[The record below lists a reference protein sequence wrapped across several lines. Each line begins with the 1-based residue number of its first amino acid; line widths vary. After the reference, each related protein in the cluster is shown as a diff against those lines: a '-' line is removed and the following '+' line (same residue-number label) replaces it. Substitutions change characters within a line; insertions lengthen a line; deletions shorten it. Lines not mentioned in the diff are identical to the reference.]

1 MCGNVNLNNLPVLD
15 KILKFINEKREKRKG
30 VKEILYKISPS
41 YSVKFYV
48 NSMEGEVSIRIIPSA
63 SKISKELNELSKK
76 SLPSKVREEVNRFKS
91 FLMASLEDM
100 KGKDALRFFF
110 RLSIP
115 LWEEKKII
123 NLDTFKKILNDK
135 KVLEIFDVLEKEN
148 FETTSGMVCARYE
161 FDWKKINLADV
172 FPLPIE
178 LPLPLEISSKLG
190 KSRING
196 LSIDFDDSP
205 LGVENIKI
213 ERIEINEKEKLVV
226 TIGVSYNFV
235 ISREVLN
242 KAFKNANKIINLI
255 VREVK

>member
-1 MCGNVNLNNLPVLD
+1 
-15 KILKFINEKREKRKG
+15 
-30 VKEILYKISPS
+30 
-41 YSVKFYV
+41 
-48 NSMEGEVSIRIIPSA
+48 
-63 SKISKELNELSKK
+63 
-76 SLPSKVREEVNRFKS
+76 
-91 FLMASLEDM
+91 
-100 KGKDALRFFF
+100 
-110 RLSIP
+110 
-115 LWEEKKII
+115 
-123 NLDTFKKILNDK
+123 
-135 KVLEIFDVLEKEN
+135 
-148 FETTSGMVCARYE
+148 MVCARYE

-242 KAFKNANKIINLI
+242 KAFKNANEIINLI